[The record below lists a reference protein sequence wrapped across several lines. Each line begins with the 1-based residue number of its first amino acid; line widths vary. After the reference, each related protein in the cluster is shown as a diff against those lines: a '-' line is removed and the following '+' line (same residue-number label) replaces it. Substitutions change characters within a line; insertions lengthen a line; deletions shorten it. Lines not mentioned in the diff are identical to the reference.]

1 MDEIRS
7 IPAPRADAA
16 ATRRSESGAVLVT
29 TFGRDGAGLDAKAL
43 KRLDDHREPRSKTRR
58 DYDELFESV
67 G

>member
-7 IPAPRADAA
+7 IPAPRPDSAE
-16 ATRRSESGAVLVT
+16 TRRSESGAVLVT
-29 TFGRDGAGLDAKAL
+29 TFGREGSGLDAKAL
-43 KRLDDHREPRSKTRR
+43 KRLDDHREPKARR